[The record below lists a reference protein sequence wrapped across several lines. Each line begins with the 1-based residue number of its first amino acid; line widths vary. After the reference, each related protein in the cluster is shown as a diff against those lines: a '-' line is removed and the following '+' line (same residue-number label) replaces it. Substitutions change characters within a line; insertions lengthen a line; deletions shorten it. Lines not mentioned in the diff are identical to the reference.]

1 MGGVHQYPLFWRLFM
16 SIEIKDNNYY
26 TVHGW
31 MINKLGLRG
40 NALALYAIIYG
51 FSQTDNQKCTASQS
65 YLAKWIGCSRATV
78 NTTLSNLEKSGFI
91 TKNSITKGNITYLEY
106 EAIEPDDLGGC
117 QNSLQ
122 GVGKNFT
129 GGCQNSLHNNIDN
142 NIDKNTLP
150 TVEGAK
156 PSQSIYKEIYSNDE
170 YKPITDAL
178 KLWEKYCKN
187 IGRGYKRETFTKW
200 AKFLSDKSKGNTEVA
215 LAIVNQS
222 IKKGWK
228 DLFELK
234 GGYKF
239 NSTSV
244 PFDKDKAE
252 LGNVTY

>member
-1 MGGVHQYPLFWRLFM
+1 MGKKSGGV
-16 SIEIKDNNYY
+16 
-26 TVHGW
+26 
-31 MINKLGLRG
+31 
-40 NALALYAIIYG
+40 
-51 FSQTDNQKCTASQS
+51 TASLFLIS
-65 YLAKWIGCSRATV
+65 FLFSL
-78 NTTLSNLEKSGFI
+78 LSLYYCVGFL
-91 TKNSITKGNITYLEY
+91 YR
-106 EAIEPDDLGGC
+106 
-117 QNSLQ
+117 
-122 GVGKNFT
+122 
-129 GGCQNSLHNNIDN
+129 GCQNSLHNNIDN

-234 GGYKF
+234 EGYKF